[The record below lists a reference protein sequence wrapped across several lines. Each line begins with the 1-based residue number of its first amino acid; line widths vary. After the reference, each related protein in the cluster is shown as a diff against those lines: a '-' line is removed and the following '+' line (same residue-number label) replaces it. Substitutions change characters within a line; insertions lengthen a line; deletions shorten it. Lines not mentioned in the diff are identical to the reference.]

1 MKGLFQRLHSWV
13 RPMRS
18 VVGLILAELR
28 QRVKPHRTEIRVQLQ
43 DGVEVTT
50 VTIHP
55 GTPLQPPES
64 PLAGFPAADQ
74 ERIAAIVQQFQNE
87 VVPGIAR
94 ETVVSLHRLGAA
106 DVALR
111 TEPQQPGQPEYVT
124 VVGS

>member
-1 MKGLFQRLHSWV
+1 MKGLFQRLRSWL

-28 QRVKPHRTEIRVQLQ
+28 QRVRPHRTEIHVQPQ

-64 PLAGFPAADQ
+64 PLAGFPAIDQ
-74 ERIAAIVQQFQNE
+74 ERITAIVQQFQNE

-94 ETVVSLHRLGAA
+94 ETAVSLHGLGAA
-106 DVALR
+106 GVALR

-124 VVGS
+124 VIGS